1 VDGVDHTHMS
11 SVPYIRT
18 KSRRS
23 VISEWCSRPSDSS
36 GFKVSLSNDAN
47 ANQLGSLGED
57 DEKNGDLGVHKVCQ
71 WHVSYIY
78 P

>member
-1 VDGVDHTHMS
+1 MS

-23 VISEWCSRPSDSS
+23 VTSEWCPRPSDSA
-36 GFKVSLSNDAN
+36 GFKVSLLNDGSNGTIEIGDE
-47 ANQLGSLGED
+47 GER
-57 DEKNGDLGVHKVCQ
+57 KNDNLGVHKVCQ
-71 WHVSYIY
+71 WHVSHIY